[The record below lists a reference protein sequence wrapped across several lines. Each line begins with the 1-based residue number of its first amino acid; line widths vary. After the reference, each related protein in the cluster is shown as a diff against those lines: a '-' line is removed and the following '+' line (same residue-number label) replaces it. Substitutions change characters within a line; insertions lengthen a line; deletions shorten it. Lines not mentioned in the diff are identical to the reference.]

1 MIGLVLLSALAQEPD
16 PAALA
21 RAGAKSALRLRDGAA
36 SWTVTHETPTGARF
50 LVSVLQDR
58 TRRRLALSAEVAGEK
73 IPLSRIV
80 ERDGL
85 WYVVDGPQA
94 GKYRPYEAPLS
105 LSTAYFY
112 LARSNVLVMAD
123 REGLEG
129 WKHEETL
136 AGVAAYRAPVPEA
149 VRRSLERMLD
159 RPEARAARARI
170 ADLLEHGLLLRLE
183 VATGI
188 VVETGNSE
196 RRLAV
201 GEIRLLDKVDEAEF
215 AVAGRSWTD
224 VSSDPTRGDPSE
236 WVMIGHNAHFRPGG
250 PKGELDVRL
259 LHAKSGEL
267 RRVPFRGGNALPG
280 CFLRDR
286 RKAVVSGLTED
297 GALGLFE
304 VDLGTGENRRLGGKL
319 LESGYALGP
328 AASPDGKSLA
338 VMHKAGTEGLLE
350 FRVALIDLASGEGR
364 HLGEPLDGAFLSWL
378 PDGKGLVL
386 LRREAGAGTVTRM
399 DLDGRLAPIVKGDS
413 PVVLEEARAILFQ
426 EGDLWRTCDL
436 AGKNA
441 KLLGD
446 GLKGHGF
453 PSPAPDGKRLLM
465 MRFRP
470 NQAPEPVVVS
480 LSGQEIQ
487 PATKLPGLWGF
498 PAWR

>member
-1 MIGLVLLSALAQEPD
+1 MIALALLGLLAQSPD
-16 PAALA
+16 PDAVA
-21 RAGAKSALRLRDGAA
+21 RAGAKTALRLRDGAA
-36 SWTVTHETPTGARF
+36 SWTVTHEAPSGARF

-58 TRRRLALSAEVAGEK
+58 ARRRIALAAEVAGEK
-73 IPLSRIV
+73 VPLARIV

-85 WYVVDGPQA
+85 WYVVDGAQT

-112 LARSNVLVMAD
+112 LARSSVMVMAD

-129 WKHEETL
+129 WKHQETR
-136 AGVAAYRAPVPEA
+136 AGIASYRAPVPEG

-159 RPEARAARARI
+159 RPEARARV
-170 ADLLEHGLLLRLE
+170 ADLLEQGLLLRLE
-183 VATGI
+183 LATGI
-188 VVETGNSE
+188 VVESGNSE

-201 GEIRLLDKVDEAEF
+201 GEFRLLDKVDEAEF
-215 AVAGRSWTD
+215 AVAGRAWTD
-224 VSSDPTRGDPSE
+224 LSADPTRGDLLE
-236 WVMIGHNAHFRPGG
+236 WVMIGHNTMFRPGG

-259 LHAKSGEL
+259 LNLGSGEL

-286 RKAVVSGLTED
+286 RKAVVSGLMD
-297 GALGLFE
+297 NGALGLFE
-304 VDLGTGENRRLGGKL
+304 VDLGTGENRRLGGKA
-319 LESGYALGP
+319 LESGFALGP
-328 AASPDGKSLA
+328 APSPDGKSLA
-338 VMHKAGTEGLLE
+338 VLHKGGAEGHLE
-350 FRVALIDLASGEGR
+350 LRVALVDLASGEGR
-364 HLGEPLDGAFLSWL
+364 HVGEPLDGAFLSWL

-386 LRREAGAGTVTRM
+386 LRREAGGAGTVSRM
-399 DLDGRLAPIVKGDS
+399 DLDGRITPIVPGDS
-413 PVVLEEARAILFQ
+413 PVVLEGTRAILFQ
-426 EGDLWRTCDL
+426 EGELWKTCDL

-446 GLKGHGF
+446 GLRGHGF

-470 NQAPEPVVVS
+470 NQAPEPVVVV
-480 LSGQEIQ
+480 LPGQEIRA
-487 PATKLPGLWGF
+487 ATKLPGLWGF